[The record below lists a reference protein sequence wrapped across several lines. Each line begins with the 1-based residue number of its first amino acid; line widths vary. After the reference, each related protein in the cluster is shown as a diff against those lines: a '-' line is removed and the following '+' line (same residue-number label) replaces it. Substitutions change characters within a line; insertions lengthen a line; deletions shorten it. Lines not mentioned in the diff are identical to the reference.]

1 MDQAD
6 GQSVKLSNN
15 IIFGSWMGDPMLS
28 DCLLG
33 TWVIDLIFF
42 SAFSLHRIY
51 ESDLSQ
57 DFGSKFWCFHR
68 NMSSIMF
75 LNYSSKVF
83 KNCS

>member
-42 SAFSLHRIY
+42 LLFLYTEFRNLIFLKISVPS
-51 ESDLSQ
+51 
-57 DFGSKFWCFHR
+57 FGV
-68 NMSSIMF
+68 SIET
-75 LNYSSKVF
+75 
-83 KNCS
+83 